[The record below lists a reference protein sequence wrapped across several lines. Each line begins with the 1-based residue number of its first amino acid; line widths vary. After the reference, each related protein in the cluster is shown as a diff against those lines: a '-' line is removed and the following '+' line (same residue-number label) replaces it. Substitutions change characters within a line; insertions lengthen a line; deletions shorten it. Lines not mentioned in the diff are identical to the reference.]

1 MLKLSATFPWG
12 ILWLW
17 LGRKS
22 GFSTA
27 RCYFV
32 AVARAKVWIFNC
44 KMPMYLYKKK
54 SQIYLQTWHGTPLK
68 RLGHDIEPVPGQRFY
83 RSGLTYEQMCRTY
96 DVDSERYDAMI
107 SPNAF
112 CTGVFPH
119 AFGIKKEKLI
129 ETGYPRNDFLSTYY
143 DVDSE
148 RYDAMISPNAFCT
161 GVFPHAFGIKK
172 EKLIETG
179 YPRNDFL
186 STYTQ
191 EDVQRIRAMISP
203 NAFCTGVFPHAFG
216 IKKEKLIE
224 TGYPRNDF
232 LSTYTQED
240 VQRIRADLKIPEGK
254 KVILYAPTWRD
265 DSFQTSGYTFRLQ
278 ADFRKWKERLP
289 EDTVVLFKP
298 HYLIVILYAPTWR
311 DDSFQTSGYTFRLQ
325 ADFRKWKERL
335 PEDTVVLFK
344 PHYLIVNQQQDDPEL
359 QDFLIS
365 VPADTDIRD
374 LYDTDIRDLYVV
386 SDALVTDYSSVF
398 FDYGILKRP
407 VYFYMYDLEAYAGDL
422 RGFYMDIEQEL
433 PGKIYR
439 TEESLLQDLA
449 AGEFDDSRYPAFT
462 KRYNNREDGQASR
475 RVLDWLAVRLGRH
488 TASEQAGN

>member
-1 MLKLSATFPWG
+1 MKV
-12 ILWLW
+12 
-17 LGRKS
+17 LGRIKKALVPVFGWLYRVFCRLIPVDNRMILFLSFHGRSYNDNPRALYEAMRQDSRFS
-22 GFSTA
+22 GYRLVWVLRNPDQETIPGAETVRYLSLG
-27 RCYFV
+27 YFV

-129 ETGYPRNDFLSTYY
+129 ETGYPRNDFLSTY
-143 DVDSE
+143 
-148 RYDAMISPNAFCT
+148 
-161 GVFPHAFGIKK
+161 
-172 EKLIETG
+172 
-179 YPRNDFL
+179 
-186 STYTQ
+186 
-191 EDVQRIRAMISP
+191 
-203 NAFCTGVFPHAFG
+203 
-216 IKKEKLIE
+216 
-224 TGYPRNDF
+224 
-232 LSTYTQED
+232 TQED

-254 KVILYAPTWRD
+254 K
-265 DSFQTSGYTFRLQ
+265 
-278 ADFRKWKERLP
+278 
-289 EDTVVLFKP
+289 
-298 HYLIVILYAPTWR
+298 VILYAPTWR

-374 LYDTDIRDLYVV
+374 LYVV

-433 PGKIYR
+433 PGKIYQ
-439 TEESLLQDLA
+439 TEELLLQDLA

-462 KRYNNREDGQASR
+462 KRYNNREDGRASR

>member
-1 MLKLSATFPWG
+1 
-12 ILWLW
+12 
-17 LGRKS
+17 
-22 GFSTA
+22 
-27 RCYFV
+27 
-32 AVARAKVWIFNC
+32 
-44 KMPMYLYKKK
+44 MYLYKKK

-96 DVDSERYDAMI
+96 DVDSERYD
-107 SPNAF
+107 
-112 CTGVFPH
+112 
-119 AFGIKKEKLI
+119 
-129 ETGYPRNDFLSTYY
+129 
-143 DVDSE
+143 
-148 RYDAMISPNAFCT
+148 
-161 GVFPHAFGIKK
+161 
-172 EKLIETG
+172 
-179 YPRNDFL
+179 
-186 STYTQ
+186 
-191 EDVQRIRAMISP
+191 AMISP

-298 HYLIVILYAPTWR
+298 HYLIV
-311 DDSFQTSGYTFRLQ
+311 
-325 ADFRKWKERL
+325 
-335 PEDTVVLFK
+335 
-344 PHYLIVNQQQDDPEL
+344 NQQQDDPEL

-374 LYDTDIRDLYVV
+374 LDVV

>member
-1 MLKLSATFPWG
+1 MKV
-12 ILWLW
+12 
-17 LGRKS
+17 LGRIKKALVPVFGWLYRVFCHLIPVDNRMILFLAFHGRS
-22 GFSTA
+22 YNDNPRALYEAMRQDPRFSEYRFVWVLRNPGLETIPGA
-27 RCYFV
+27 ETVRYLSLGYFV

-129 ETGYPRNDFLSTYY
+129 ETGYPRNDFLSTY
-143 DVDSE
+143 
-148 RYDAMISPNAFCT
+148 
-161 GVFPHAFGIKK
+161 
-172 EKLIETG
+172 
-179 YPRNDFL
+179 
-186 STYTQ
+186 TQ
-191 EDVQRIRAMISP
+191 EDVQRIR
-203 NAFCTGVFPHAFG
+203 T
-216 IKKEKLIE
+216 
-224 TGYPRNDF
+224 
-232 LSTYTQED
+232 
-240 VQRIRADLKIPEGK
+240 DLKIPEGK
-254 KVILYAPTWRD
+254 K
-265 DSFQTSGYTFRLQ
+265 
-278 ADFRKWKERLP
+278 
-289 EDTVVLFKP
+289 
-298 HYLIVILYAPTWR
+298 VILYAPTWR

-365 VPADTDIRD
+365 VPA
-374 LYDTDIRDLYVV
+374 DTDIRDLYVV

>member
-1 MLKLSATFPWG
+1 MKV
-12 ILWLW
+12 
-17 LGRKS
+17 LGRIKKALVPVFGWLYRVFCHLIPVDNRMILFLAFHGRS
-22 GFSTA
+22 YNDNPRALYEAMRQDPRFSEYRFVWVLRNPGLETIPGA
-27 RCYFV
+27 ETVRYLSLGYFV

-83 RSGLTYEQMCRTY
+83 RSGLTYEQMCR
-96 DVDSERYDAMI
+96 S
-107 SPNAF
+107 
-112 CTGVFPH
+112 
-119 AFGIKKEKLI
+119 
-129 ETGYPRNDFLSTYY
+129 Y

-191 EDVQRIRAMISP
+191 EDVQRIR
-203 NAFCTGVFPHAFG
+203 T
-216 IKKEKLIE
+216 
-224 TGYPRNDF
+224 
-232 LSTYTQED
+232 
-240 VQRIRADLKIPEGK
+240 DLKIPEGK
-254 KVILYAPTWRD
+254 K
-265 DSFQTSGYTFRLQ
+265 
-278 ADFRKWKERLP
+278 
-289 EDTVVLFKP
+289 
-298 HYLIVILYAPTWR
+298 VILYAPTWR

-365 VPADTDIRD
+365 VPA
-374 LYDTDIRDLYVV
+374 DTDIRDLYVV

>member
-1 MLKLSATFPWG
+1 MKV
-12 ILWLW
+12 
-17 LGRKS
+17 LGRIKKALVPVFGWLYRVFCHLIPVDNRMILFLAFHGRS
-22 GFSTA
+22 YNDNPRALYEAMRQDPRFSEYRFVWVLRNPGQETIPGA
-27 RCYFV
+27 ETVRYLSLGYFV

-129 ETGYPRNDFLSTYY
+129 ETGYPRNDFLSTY
-143 DVDSE
+143 
-148 RYDAMISPNAFCT
+148 
-161 GVFPHAFGIKK
+161 
-172 EKLIETG
+172 
-179 YPRNDFL
+179 
-186 STYTQ
+186 
-191 EDVQRIRAMISP
+191 
-203 NAFCTGVFPHAFG
+203 
-216 IKKEKLIE
+216 
-224 TGYPRNDF
+224 
-232 LSTYTQED
+232 TQED

-298 HYLIVILYAPTWR
+298 HYLIV
-311 DDSFQTSGYTFRLQ
+311 
-325 ADFRKWKERL
+325 
-335 PEDTVVLFK
+335 
-344 PHYLIVNQQQDDPEL
+344 NQQQDDPEL

-365 VPADTDIRD
+365 VPA
-374 LYDTDIRDLYVV
+374 DTDIRDLYVV

-475 RVLDWLAVRLGRH
+475 RVLDSLAVRLGRH

>member
-1 MLKLSATFPWG
+1 MKVLGHIKKSLVPIFAWLYRVFCRLIPVDNRMILFLAFHGRSYNDNPRALYEAMRQDPRFSGYRFVWVLRNPGQETIPGAETVRYLS
-12 ILWLW
+12 
-17 LGRKS
+17 LG
-22 GFSTA
+22 
-27 RCYFV
+27 YFV

-129 ETGYPRNDFLSTYY
+129 ETGYPRNDFLSTY
-143 DVDSE
+143 
-148 RYDAMISPNAFCT
+148 
-161 GVFPHAFGIKK
+161 
-172 EKLIETG
+172 
-179 YPRNDFL
+179 
-186 STYTQ
+186 
-191 EDVQRIRAMISP
+191 
-203 NAFCTGVFPHAFG
+203 
-216 IKKEKLIE
+216 
-224 TGYPRNDF
+224 
-232 LSTYTQED
+232 TQED

-298 HYLIVILYAPTWR
+298 HYLIV
-311 DDSFQTSGYTFRLQ
+311 
-325 ADFRKWKERL
+325 
-335 PEDTVVLFK
+335 
-344 PHYLIVNQQQDDPEL
+344 NQQQDDPEL

-365 VPADTDIRD
+365 VPA
-374 LYDTDIRDLYVV
+374 DTDIRDLYVV

>member
-1 MLKLSATFPWG
+1 MKV
-12 ILWLW
+12 
-17 LGRKS
+17 LGRLKKTLVPVFGWLYRVFCHLIPVDNRMILFLAFHGRS
-22 GFSTA
+22 YNDNPRALYEAMRQDPRFSEYRFVWVLRNPGLETIPGA
-27 RCYFV
+27 ETVRYLSLGYFV

-129 ETGYPRNDFLSTYY
+129 ETGYPRNDFLSTY
-143 DVDSE
+143 
-148 RYDAMISPNAFCT
+148 
-161 GVFPHAFGIKK
+161 
-172 EKLIETG
+172 
-179 YPRNDFL
+179 
-186 STYTQ
+186 
-191 EDVQRIRAMISP
+191 
-203 NAFCTGVFPHAFG
+203 
-216 IKKEKLIE
+216 
-224 TGYPRNDF
+224 
-232 LSTYTQED
+232 TQED

-298 HYLIVILYAPTWR
+298 HYLIV
-311 DDSFQTSGYTFRLQ
+311 
-325 ADFRKWKERL
+325 
-335 PEDTVVLFK
+335 
-344 PHYLIVNQQQDDPEL
+344 NQQQDDPEL

-365 VPADTDIRD
+365 VPA
-374 LYDTDIRDLYVV
+374 DTDIRDLYVV